1 MDKSWIQKTD
11 MEKGALH
18 KALGVPVDKKI
29 PSKKLDKA
37 LHSKS
42 MKLRKEGNLA
52 KTLKSF
58 HTKKG
63 K

>member
-1 MDKSWIQKTD
+1 MGKKDWIADATKN
-11 MEKGALH
+11 KGALH
-18 KALGVPVDKKI
+18 RALGVPSDKKI
-29 PSKKLDKA
+29 PDKKLDKA

-42 MKLRKEGNLA
+42 TKIKEEASLA

-58 HTKKG
+58 HRKG

>member
-1 MDKSWIQKTD
+1 MNKNWIKDATK
-11 MEKGALH
+11 EKGALH

-29 PSKKLDKA
+29 SNRNLDKA

-42 MKLRKEGNLA
+42 MKVRKEANLA

-58 HTKKG
+58 HSKKG

>member
-1 MDKSWIQKTD
+1 MNKNWIKD
-11 MEKGALH
+11 AVKEKGSLH

-29 PSKKLDKA
+29 PTKKLDKA
-37 LHSKS
+37 LHSKN
-42 MKLRKEGNLA
+42 MKVRKEANLA

-58 HTKKG
+58 HSKKG

>member
-1 MDKSWIQKTD
+1 MDKKWIQKTD

-29 PSKKLDKA
+29 PIKKLDNA
-37 LHSKS
+37 LNSKS
-42 MKLRKEGNLA
+42 MKIRKEANLA
-52 KTLKSF
+52 KNLKSF
-58 HTKKG
+58 HSKKG

>member
-1 MDKSWIQKTD
+1 MNKDWIKDATK
-11 MEKGALH
+11 EKGALH

-42 MKLRKEGNLA
+42 MKVRKEASLA